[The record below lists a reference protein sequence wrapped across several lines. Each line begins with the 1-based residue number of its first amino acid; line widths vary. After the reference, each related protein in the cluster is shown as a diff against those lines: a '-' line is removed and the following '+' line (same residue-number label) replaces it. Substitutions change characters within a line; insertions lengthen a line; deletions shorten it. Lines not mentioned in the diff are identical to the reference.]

1 MGFSFHSRALALGT
15 WASVA
20 VAHGL
25 NCPVA
30 SGIFLDGIEPVSPAL
45 AGGFLTSGKSGKPQL
60 FCFHL
65 CPRAFLFSLP
75 EGGRGP
81 GILQPQHPCSSG
93 LGVPLQ
99 GDRERKS
106 QPLTG
111 VPRFSSEGK
120 LPLGLRARSPLG
132 SVLPAPRALA
142 PVVLTACI
150 TFGAQTE
157 DRGLKGLGIRAAGGR
172 ARTEA
177 GGPRPHPDLP

>member
-1 MGFSFHSRALALGT
+1 MPGPRPHS
-15 WASVA
+15 
-20 VAHGL
+20 
-25 NCPVA
+25 C
-30 SGIFLDGIEPVSPAL
+30 IEPVPLRPSVAL
-45 AGGFLTSGKSGKPQL
+45 LLASAGPGLPPRSGTLVS
-60 FCFHL
+60 
-65 CPRAFLFSLP
+65 CPTVLP

-157 DRGLKGLGIRAAGGR
+157 DSGLKGLGIRAAGGR

-177 GGPRPHPDLP
+177 GGPRPHPDLPRGVRTPPHKQHPGTKK